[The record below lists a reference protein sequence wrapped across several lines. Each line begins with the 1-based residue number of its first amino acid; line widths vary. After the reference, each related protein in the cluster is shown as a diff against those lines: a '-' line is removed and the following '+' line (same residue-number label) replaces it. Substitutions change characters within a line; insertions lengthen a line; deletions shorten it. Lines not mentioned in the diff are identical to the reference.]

1 MQSLFFN
8 ESVASPVNKWLERGS
23 PKVPVASALIKK
35 FSFVRVSKSFG
46 MDFAY
51 SLLVKNLWI
60 GECYE

>member
-8 ESVASPVNKWLERGS
+8 KGVESPANKWLERGS
-23 PKVPVASALIKK
+23 TEVPVASALIRR
-35 FSFVRVSKSFG
+35 FSFVKSSKSFG

>member
-8 ESVASPVNKWLERGS
+8 EGVASPVNKRLERGS
-23 PKVPVASALIKK
+23 PEVPVTSALIKR
-35 FSFVRVSKSFG
+35 FSFVRSSKSFG